1 MIERKKSKELEELKE
16 KKLKAFEEKQEM
28 VEENEEERDGMED
41 GSSLSDFES
50 IGEND
55 DLKMF

>member
-1 MIERKKSKELEELKE
+1 MIP
-16 KKLKAFEEKQEM
+16 
-28 VEENEEERDGMED
+28 ENEEERDGLED

-55 DLKMF
+55 DLKMFWEHKFVLIFMNNNLR

>member
-1 MIERKKSKELEELKE
+1 MVDENDEEP
-16 KKLKAFEEKQEM
+16 
-28 VEENEEERDGMED
+28 DGMDD

>member
-1 MIERKKSKELEELKE
+1 MEP
-16 KKLKAFEEKQEM
+16 
-28 VEENEEERDGMED
+28 EEERDVLED

-50 IGEND
+50 IGQHD